1 MGHQFLLHSVLQYLL
16 VQDEDVSV
24 VAGSECREGLK
35 VAGNRLSGPDPV
47 CRNVGHHPVQIFRLL
62 VGQVAVRVGHDQ
74 RPKRVRV
81 RVRFGKLE
89 RHPGAGGGFFGFNDV
104 AWK

>member
-1 MGHQFLLHSVLQYLL
+1 M
-16 VQDEDVSV
+16 
-24 VAGSECREGLK
+24 VAGSEGRERLE
-35 VAGNRLSGPDPV
+35 VAGDRLSEPDPV
-47 CRNVGHHPVQIFRLL
+47 CRNVCHHPVQIFRLL

-74 RPKRVRV
+74 RPQRVRV

-89 RHPGAGGGFFGFNDV
+89 RHPGAGDGFSGFNDV